1 MKATLHAG
9 YLLIAL
15 MLSSTLFAVLEVFGV
30 KPNLFLIYIVF
41 AGFFIPQKEAIWLG
55 FIYGLL
61 NDIIIGENMG
71 LNGIVFMFIC
81 FFTVLFCENMI
92 RRSNAI
98 LSFICIII
106 WTIFAEGVNSLFSP
120 VRGVFYKI
128 SVIGIEALYNG
139 FLMLMFY
146 VPLNKLF
153 RKLYDEKR

>member
-1 MKATLHAG
+1 MKATLHTG

-61 NDIIIGENMG
+61 NDIIVGKNFG
-71 LNGIVFMFIC
+71 LNGIIFMFIC

-92 RRSNAI
+92 RRSNAV
-98 LSFICIII
+98 LSFICVAV
-106 WTIFAEGVNSLFSP
+106 WTIFAEFINSLFSP
-120 VRGVFYKI
+120 VTGIVHKMF
-128 SVIGIEALYNG
+128 VIGVEAVYNG
-139 FLMLMFY
+139 FLMLIIY
-146 VPLNKLF
+146 IPLNNLF
-153 RKLYDEKR
+153 KRLYDEKG